1 MTVGRKTSV
10 RRLMEGQPSATSNGE
25 EGKEKYKEHK
35 QEKNMEVKGHVLAKT
50 DSKVPGSS
58 AGGEGNTIQYK

>member
-1 MTVGRKTSV
+1 MQIK
-10 RRLMEGQPSATSNGE
+10 EGSHSSLL
-25 EGKEKYKEHK
+25 
-35 QEKNMEVKGHVLAKT
+35 NMEVKGHVLAKT